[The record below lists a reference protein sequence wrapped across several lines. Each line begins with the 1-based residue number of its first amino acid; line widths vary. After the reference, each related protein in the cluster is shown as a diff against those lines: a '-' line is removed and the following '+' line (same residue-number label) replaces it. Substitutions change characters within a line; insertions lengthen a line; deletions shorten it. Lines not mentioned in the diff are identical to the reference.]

1 MKTFRALCM
10 SMTALWFIIGFGELM
25 EHLRSVTDAEAGSDA
40 MRALDMLDSIG
51 LAFLSVL
58 FVASLAYL
66 FSCVENSVKKGK
78 NGRA

>member
-10 SMTALWFIIGFGELM
+10 SMAALWFIVGFGELM
-25 EHLRSVTDAEAGSDA
+25 EHLRSVTDAEAWSDA

-66 FSCVENSVKKGK
+66 FSCVDNSVKKGK